1 MSHSHIQHASASYQ
15 RLWELFV
22 QFCRFAHRCSLP
34 ASPDTVC
41 AYLGS
46 LFEGGCLRGSYIR
59 PYIAAIVAQH
69 RPLALS
75 DPTSHSLVVLARR
88 GFAAA
93 DALRRTGALLRS
105 AAYPAAA
112 ALSCLG
118 SALRSGSSADLRCCG
133 VVCLGFLL
141 SARPASVLALTSDAV
156 RLAPDAVNTELR
168 VFKYGTSGFAP
179 RVALRIPT
187 ADDSD
192 PIRCL
197 FRRLLAA
204 FQGRPHAQ
212 LVLQRDLRGATA
224 AGLCAVGAIAP
235 PGTQYTPRSLDS
247 GGITAAY
254 AAGVPLERIMRV
266 SNHVSTAVVLRH
278 YLDPLV
284 VPTPAATS
292 FLWPVPARCACPF
305 RAGCAG
311 LVLCWQS
318 SLVPPRPPLLPRY
331 IHCRLAG
338 LPLFLKVISTMLSN
352 KQGTKLSRNTP

>member
-1 MSHSHIQHASASYQ
+1 VATGVSLASQVLGSGPGVAAAAAIMGQSLAPSTIASYQ

-22 QFCRFAHRCSLP
+22 QFCRLAHRCSLP
-34 ASPDTVC
+34 ASPATVC

-46 LFEGGCLRGSYIR
+46 LFEGGRLRGSSIR
-59 PYIAAIVAQH
+59 PYIAAIGAQH
-69 RPLALS
+69 RRLALF

-93 DALRRTGALLRS
+93 DARRRTGAPLRS

-118 SALRSGSSADLRCCG
+118 SALRSGSSADLRYWG

-156 RLAPDAVNTELR
+156 RLAPDAVYAELR

-179 RVALRIPT
+179 RVAIRIPT
-187 ADDSD
+187 ADESD

-212 LVLQRDLRGATA
+212 WFVQRDLLGATA
-224 AGLCAVGAIAP
+224 AGLRAVGAIAP
-235 PGTQYTPRSLDS
+235 PGTHYTPRSLRS

-284 VPTPAATS
+284 APTPAARVFFDR
-292 FLWPVPARCACPF
+292 FLPAARVLPVPAAPVSF
-305 RAGCAG
+305 YVGN
-311 LVLCWQS
+311 
-318 SLVPPRPPLLPRY
+318 P
-331 IHCRLAG
+331 
-338 LPLFLKVISTMLSN
+338 
-352 KQGTKLSRNTP
+352 LSRAP